1 MPPWRDGDRAKLET
15 LCACTEVEA
24 FGVQKY
30 PEFHVKVA
38 KFFYSAAKLHAFPN
52 GNKRFALTATIFFL
66 IRNGFR
72 LDEEVVGE
80 APGIARL
87 VAAAD
92 PHQPWGKP
100 DIVISLIA
108 DAFFKTSIVPLD
120 GASS

>member
-1 MPPWRDGDRAKLET
+1 
-15 LCACTEVEA
+15 
-24 FGVQKY
+24 
-30 PEFHVKVA
+30 
-38 KFFYSAAKLHAFPN
+38 
-52 GNKRFALTATIFFL
+52 L